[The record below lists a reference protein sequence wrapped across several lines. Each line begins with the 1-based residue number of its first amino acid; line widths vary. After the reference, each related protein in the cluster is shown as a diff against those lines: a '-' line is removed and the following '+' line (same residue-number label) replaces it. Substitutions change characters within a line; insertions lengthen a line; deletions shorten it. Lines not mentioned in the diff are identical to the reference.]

1 MRALSLKGKL
11 MFGNLGKASKYLGQ
25 AARMMVGIPD
35 YETYVEHMKKN
46 HPDKPIMT
54 YQEFFRDRQ
63 EARYGGKGGFRCC

>member
-1 MRALSLKGKL
+1 

-46 HPDKPIMT
+46 HPNKPIMT

>member
-1 MRALSLKGKL
+1 

-25 AARMMVGIPD
+25 AARMLVGIPD
-35 YETYVEHMKKN
+35 YDTYVEHMKKN

-54 YQEFFRDRQ
+54 YKEFFRDRQ

>member
-1 MRALSLKGKL
+1 